1 MICPTC
7 TNENSKY
14 FYPHV
19 ARCYTCGFI
28 FVDAKERLAQQTEFI
43 FKEELDESVIEHL
56 SIKYP
61 KESHAKKDL
70 YARIAGELV
79 PQEPDSLK
87 SFTIAD
93 IGASGGFFLYEC
105 EKLGALKQNLFSFEM
120 SPNYIALTE
129 KYFGYTGVQKNIE
142 DVDGEGLYDVV
153 TLFDVLEHVC
163 DTDKALVAIHK
174 TLRPGGKL
182 YLKLPSG
189 PSTLLKFR
197 LAKFFNKKNILPV
210 ILYLEPG
217 GHLNYWSRKNISYLE
232 KYGFKIVR
240 TALVK
245 PTKRQFGKR
254 YFLYLSLYK
263 INSAL
268 GLNFYPEFEV
278 VFEKK

>member
-1 MICPTC
+1 M
-7 TNENSKY
+7 
-14 FYPHV
+14 
-19 ARCYTCGFI
+19 
-28 FVDAKERLAQQTEFI
+28 
-43 FKEELDESVIEHL
+43 

-79 PQEPDSLK
+79 PQESAVLQ
-87 SFTIAD
+87 SFAIAD

-105 EKLGALKQNLFSFEM
+105 EKLRALKQNLFSFEM

-129 KYFGYTGVQKNIE
+129 KYFAYTGVQKNIE
-142 DVDGEGLYDVV
+142 DVDGEELYDVV

-163 DTDKALVAIHK
+163 DTDKALRAIHK

-197 LAKFFNKKNILPV
+197 LAKFFNKKNLLPI